1 MSKKII
7 IGVISHKPYIMPKN
21 PIYVPIE
28 VGSKMHQ
35 EHFFEHRD
43 DLGDNISEKNPY
55 YCELTGY
62 YYAYKNLRSDYMG
75 FVHYRRYFL
84 KSGLFRKKTLDDVL
98 DEKDIEEKLS
108 KADFILPKKRHYFIE
123 SNYHHYCHAHKK
135 EALDKTGE
143 IIKEMYPDYYPY
155 FTSYMKKTS
164 GHYFNMFIAK
174 KETVDEY
181 LDWLYSILF
190 KLEKELDLNQYQGYD
205 KRVFGFISERLLDVY
220 INRNH
225 LTYINQ
231 KYAFMEKQHWFKKIF
246 KFLKRFF
253 SKNNDT
259 TKQ

>member
-84 KSGLFRKKTLDDVL
+84 KSGLFRKKSLDDVL

-123 SNYHHYCHAHKK
+123 RS
-135 EALDKTGE
+135 
-143 IIKEMYPDYYPY
+143 
-155 FTSYMKKTS
+155 S
-164 GHYFNMFIAK
+164 G
-174 KETVDEY
+174 
-181 LDWLYSILF
+181 
-190 KLEKELDLNQYQGYD
+190 
-205 KRVFGFISERLLDVY
+205 
-220 INRNH
+220 
-225 LTYINQ
+225 
-231 KYAFMEKQHWFKKIF
+231 
-246 KFLKRFF
+246 
-253 SKNNDT
+253 
-259 TKQ
+259 

>member
-1 MSKKII
+1 
-7 IGVISHKPYIMPKN
+7 
-21 PIYVPIE
+21 
-28 VGSKMHQ
+28 
-35 EHFFEHRD
+35 
-43 DLGDNISEKNPY
+43 
-55 YCELTGY
+55 
-62 YYAYKNLRSDYMG
+62 
-75 FVHYRRYFL
+75 
-84 KSGLFRKKTLDDVL
+84 
-98 DEKDIEEKLS
+98 
-108 KADFILPKKRHYFIE
+108 
-123 SNYHHYCHAHKK
+123 
-135 EALDKTGE
+135 
-143 IIKEMYPDYYPY
+143 
-155 FTSYMKKTS
+155 
-164 GHYFNMFIAK
+164 MFIAK